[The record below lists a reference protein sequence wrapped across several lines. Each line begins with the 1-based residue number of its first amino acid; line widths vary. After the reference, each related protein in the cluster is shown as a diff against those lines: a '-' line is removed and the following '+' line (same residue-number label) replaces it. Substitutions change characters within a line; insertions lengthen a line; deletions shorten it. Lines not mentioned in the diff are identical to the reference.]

1 MREHEMLRRS
11 PAKNKELADGNLQK
25 GDREKQD
32 YNPRSVAQETR

>member
-1 MREHEMLRRS
+1 MLRRS
-11 PAKNKELADGNLQK
+11 RTKNKELAGGNPQK